1 MGSPMKRSLA
11 LLVLLLLALP
21 VCAQDWMEIRSPHFI
36 VLTDSGLSNG
46 RAAALHFEQMRQLF
60 GELLQQRDIR
70 SSGPFTLYVFKT
82 TRGMRQQL
90 PMFHGQ
96 PASQPGLFVAA
107 DDGDYV
113 ALDWSDPNAIPVI
126 AHDYA
131 HVILDANTPPMPVWY
146 DEGIAELLATLTF
159 RYQDVDFGARP
170 AYVNQAL
177 GGKLMPTAQFLK
189 LGHGAR
195 GTGEDDRHS
204 AYHAQAWLMVSWMQ
218 AHHMLPQCNQF
229 SGLILMKHLAPEDA
243 FQQAFQMTPVEFDK
257 TLAAYLAAGNQPQ
270 SLALPDN
277 LNDVSTYA
285 YQSEKLPARAA
296 QVALIDLRA
305 HIGDY
310 NDQSINELN
319 AVLQQDQ
326 YNAGAQ
332 RTLGYIYLR
341 KGDLAQA
348 KTHLDQAID
357 LDKHDARAH
366 YYAAALLSRSK
377 DVGASSS
384 AIFQMR
390 ANLLTAL
397 DGEPSLADGWALLG
411 FVYEAQE
418 KWVDAINTMLKAIK
432 MSPRNDEYRLA
443 LARIYSKAGD
453 TTAASALFDY
463 LKDSPDPDV
472 AAKVQAAQ
480 AQIEAA
486 KHAAPKDS
494 RFSTPPLPQTYDDP
508 KWRPKPGQKDP
519 GEQISDDSDDA
530 ATAAA
535 KAAPKVDKRPVQF
548 MKGRLV
554 EVTCQPN
561 GAATLTIAFGKRTMK
576 LLTPDYKKAVLIN
589 ADAFSCGWRDVAV
602 AANYRASSPT
612 TGDLV
617 SLELQ

>member
-1 MGSPMKRSLA
+1 MSFPMKRSLA
-11 LLVLLLLALP
+11 LLVLLLAALP
-21 VCAQDWMEIRSPHFI
+21 LCGQDYMEIRSPHFI
-36 VLTDSGLSNG
+36 VITDAGLVQG
-46 RAAALHFEQMRQLF
+46 RAAALHFEQTRQLF
-60 GELLQQRDIR
+60 GELLQQGDIR

-90 PMFHGQ
+90 PVFHGQ
-96 PASQPGLFVAA
+96 PTNQPGLFVAA

-113 ALDWSDPNAIPVI
+113 ALDWSDANAIPAV

-131 HVILDANTPPMPVWY
+131 HVILDANTPPMPLWY

-170 AYVNQAL
+170 AYVDQVL
-177 GGKLMPTAQFLK
+177 RGKLMPTEQFLR
-189 LGHGAR
+189 LGRRAP

-204 AYHAQAWLMVSWMQ
+204 AYHAQAWLMVSWLQ
-218 AHHMLPQCNQF
+218 SHHMLPQCNQY
-229 SGLILMKHLAPEDA
+229 SGLILMKHAAPEQA
-243 FQQAFQMTPVEFDK
+243 FQQAFQMTPAEFDK
-257 TLAAYLAAGNQPQ
+257 TLAAYLAAGNQAQ

-285 YQSEKLPARAA
+285 YQNEKLNPRAA

-310 NDQSINELN
+310 VEQSIRELN

-326 YNAGAQ
+326 YNAGAE

-341 KGDLAQA
+341 KNDLANA
-348 KTHLDQAID
+348 KAHLDQATD

-377 DVGASSS
+377 DLGASSS
-384 AIFQMR
+384 AVFQMR
-390 ANLLTAL
+390 GDLLTAL
-397 DGEPSLADGWALLG
+397 DGEPSLADGWALLA

-418 KWVDAINTMLKAIK
+418 KWVDSINTMLKAIK

-453 TTAASALFDY
+453 TAAASSLFDY
-463 LKDSPDPDV
+463 LKDSPDPEV

-486 KHAAPKDS
+486 KHAPPKDS
-494 RFSTPPLPQTYDDP
+494 RFSTPPLPQSYDDP

-519 GEQISDDSDDA
+519 TEQIADDADDA
-530 ATAAA
+530 AIAAA
-535 KAAPKVDKRPVQF
+535 KAPPKADARPVQF
-548 MKGRLV
+548 LKGKLV
-554 EVTCQPN
+554 DVSCQPN
-561 GAATLTIAFGKRTMK
+561 GAATLTIVFGKRRVK
-576 LLTPDYKKAVLIN
+576 LTTPDYKKAVLIN
-589 ADAFSCGWRDVAV
+589 ADSFSCAWRDVAV

-612 TGDLV
+612 SGDLV

>member
-1 MGSPMKRSLA
+1 MGSPMKRSL
-11 LLVLLLLALP
+11 LFLVLLLALP
-21 VCAQDWMEIRSPHFI
+21 ACAQDWMEIRSPHFI
-36 VLTDSGLSNG
+36 VLTDAGLTQG

-60 GELLQQRDIR
+60 GELIQQGDIR

-82 TRGMRQQL
+82 TREMRRQL
-90 PMFHGQ
+90 PTFHGQ
-96 PASQPGLFVAA
+96 PTNQPGLFVSA

-113 ALDWSDPNAIPVI
+113 ALDWSDANAIPAI

-131 HVILDANTPPMPVWY
+131 HVILDANTLPMPVWY

-159 RYQDVDFGARP
+159 RYQDVDYGARP
-170 AYVNQAL
+170 AYVKQAL

-189 LGHGAR
+189 VPLHAP

-204 AYHAQAWLMVSWMQ
+204 AYHAQAWLMVSWLQ
-218 AHHMLPQCNQF
+218 SHHMLPQCNQYA
-229 SGLILMKHLAPEDA
+229 GLVLMKHTPPDEA
-243 FQQAFQMTPVEFDK
+243 FQQAFQMTPAEFDK

-270 SLALPDN
+270 SLPLPDN
-277 LNDVSTYA
+277 LNEISTFA
-285 YQSEKLPARAA
+285 YQSEKLNPRVA
-296 QVALIDLRA
+296 QVALVDLRA

-310 NDQSINELN
+310 VDQSIGDLN
-319 AVLQQDQ
+319 AMLQQDQ

-341 KGDLAQA
+341 KGDLANA
-348 KTHLDQAID
+348 KAHLDQATD

-377 DVGASSS
+377 DVAASSN
-384 AIFQMR
+384 AVFQMR
-390 ANLLTAL
+390 GNLLTAL
-397 DGEPSLADGWALLG
+397 DLEPSLADGWALLG

-418 KWVDAINTMLKAIK
+418 KWVEAINTMLKAIK

-443 LARIYSKAGD
+443 LARIYSKAGE
-453 TTAASALFDY
+453 TSAASALFDY
-463 LKDSPDPDV
+463 LKDSPDPEV

-486 KHAAPKDS
+486 KHGPAKDS
-494 RFSTPPLPQTYDDP
+494 RFSTPALPQSYDDP

-519 GEQISDDSDDA
+519 SEQIADDSDDA
-530 ATAAA
+530 ALAAA
-535 KAAPKVDKRPVQF
+535 KAPPKADNRPVQF
-548 MKGRLV
+548 LKGKLV
-554 EVTCQPN
+554 GVDCSPN
-561 GAATLTIAFGKRTMK
+561 GAATLTIVFGKRTLK
-576 LLTPDYKKAVLIN
+576 LTTPDYKKAVLIN
-589 ADAFSCGWRDVAV
+589 ADAFSCAWRDVGV